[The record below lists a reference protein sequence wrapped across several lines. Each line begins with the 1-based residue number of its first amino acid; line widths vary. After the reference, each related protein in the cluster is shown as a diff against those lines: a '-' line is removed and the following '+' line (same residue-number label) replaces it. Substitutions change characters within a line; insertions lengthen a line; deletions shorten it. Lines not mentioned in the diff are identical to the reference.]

1 MSTKMQRVRFAA
13 FFSISLRISH
23 GKYIAW
29 RKANKTEVS
38 RFGNKFEK
46 AILPRYVSNCQVKLS
61 VKDKIKLS
69 MEYFDSEA

>member
-46 AILPRYVSNCQVKLS
+46 AILPRYVSNCQVPT
-61 VKDKIKLS
+61 
-69 MEYFDSEA
+69 